1 MVRKNNVSFIKP
13 KTEPFMIKSTTIN
26 RQGVEW
32 ILEQPM
38 DVQLSIV
45 ANHLDICKAV
55 INSLLQTAVQQQA
68 GPRYCRIRPAEGNY
82 SRWGFNPGSVR
93 IGNQKLSVAVPRIVD
108 KTTGQVD
115 NVGLYDALKDLPEQ
129 KEEMVFSVLKG
140 LSTRD
145 YSQVAS
151 QLLDSFGL
159 SASSISRHFI
169 EHSSKAVE
177 AFSARPLEEE
187 QYVALFIDGKHLAG
201 EQMIIV
207 LGITA
212 EGVKQPLDVI
222 QSSTENSRCIKDML
236 SGLISRGLQ
245 YEQGLLV
252 VTDGSKGIHKAVE
265 ATFGHYAVL
274 QRCQWHKRE
283 NVVSYLKESEQ
294 AAMRKA
300 LQRAYSHSQYA
311 TAKAALEQIADE
323 LKTRNVHAANSL
335 LEGLE
340 QTLTIQRLGLHEHLS
355 SSFTTTNCIESLNS
369 QVDKYVHK
377 VKHWMHS
384 DQRNRWVIMALSE
397 AEKHLHKVNGHKHLH
412 LLKQALQ
419 QQIQN
424 TIAQNH
430 SFHGGTSMERI
441 STNYAT

>member
-1 MVRKNNVSFIKP
+1 
-13 KTEPFMIKSTTIN
+13 MIKSTTIN
-26 RQGVEW
+26 RQGVDW
-32 ILEQPM
+32 IMEQPM
-38 DVQLSIV
+38 EVQLSIV

-55 INSLLQTAVQQQA
+55 INSLLQTAVKEQA
-68 GPRYCRIRPAEGNY
+68 GEKYCRIKPAQGNY

-93 IGNQKLSVAVPRIVD
+93 IGNQKLSVAVPRIID
-108 KTTGQVD
+108 KASGTVD
-115 NVGLYDALKDLPEQ
+115 NIPLYDHLKELPEQ
-129 KEEMVFSVLKG
+129 KEEMVMSVLKG

-169 EHSSKAVE
+169 EQSSKAVE
-177 AFSARPLEEE
+177 EFTSRSLKE
-187 QYVALFIDGKHLAG
+187 QPYVALFIDGKHLAG
-201 EQMIIV
+201 EQMIIA
-207 LGITA
+207 LGITM
-212 EGVKQPLDVI
+212 EGVKKPLAVI
-222 QSSTENSRCIKDML
+222 QSSTENSRCIKEML
-236 SGLISRGLQ
+236 SGLISRELQ
-245 YEQGLLV
+245 FEQGLLV
-252 VTDGSKGIHKAVE
+252 VTDGSKGIHKAV
-265 ATFGHYAVL
+265 ADTFGHYAVL

-283 NVVSYLKESEQ
+283 NVVAYLKEAEQ
-294 AAMRKA
+294 QQMRKA
-300 LQRAYSHSQYA
+300 LQQAYRHSDYA

-340 QTLTIQRLGLHEHLS
+340 QTLTIQRLGLHEQLS

-384 DQRNRWVIMALSE
+384 DQRNRWVIMALTE

-412 LLKQALQ
+412 LLQQALQ
-419 QQIQN
+419 KHVQSN
-424 TIAQNH
+424 VANNH
-430 SFHGGTSMERI
+430 SFHGGTPMERI

>member
-1 MVRKNNVSFIKP
+1 
-13 KTEPFMIKSTTIN
+13 MIKSTTIN
-26 RQGVEW
+26 RQGVDW
-32 ILEQPM
+32 IMEQPM
-38 DVQLSIV
+38 EVQLSIV

-55 INSLLQTAVQQQA
+55 INSLLQTAVKERT
-68 GPRYCRIRPAEGNY
+68 GEKYCRIRPAAGCY
-82 SRWGFNPGSVR
+82 SRWGFNAGSVR
-93 IGNQKLSVAVPRIVD
+93 IGNQKLSIAVPRIVD

-115 NVGLYDALKDLPEQ
+115 NVGLYDTLKDLPEQ
-129 KEEMVFSVLKG
+129 KEEMVLSVLKG

-187 QYVALFIDGKHLAG
+187 PYVALFIDGKHLAG

-212 EGVKQPLDVI
+212 EGVKKPLDVI
-222 QSSTENSRCIKDML
+222 QSSTENSRCIKELL

-265 ATFGHYAVL
+265 DTFGHYALL

-283 NVVSYLKESEQ
+283 NVVAYLKDSEQ
-294 AAMRKA
+294 GAMRKA
-300 LQRAYSHSQYA
+300 LQQAYRHSQYA

-323 LKTRNVHAANSL
+323 LKLRNVHAANSL

-340 QTLTIQRLGLHEHLS
+340 QTLTLQRLGLHEYLS

-412 LLKQALQ
+412 LLQQALR

-430 SFHGGTSMERI
+430 SFHGGTPMERI